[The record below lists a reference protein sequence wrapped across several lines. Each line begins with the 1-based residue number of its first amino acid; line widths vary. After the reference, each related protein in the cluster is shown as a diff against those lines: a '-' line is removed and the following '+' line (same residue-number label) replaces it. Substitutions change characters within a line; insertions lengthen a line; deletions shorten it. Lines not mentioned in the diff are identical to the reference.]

1 MRRPVIVTLLIVLA
15 SSPSASQSTP
25 SVEVGRYRQVHV
37 LAPSSSDSLRIAT
50 VGLIAPVDASGD
62 WSWRGIESSFVEV
75 WSLGAEEVRPEAR
88 VELSFNP
95 IRQFSWT
102 QRPTWRVI
110 APGKLL
116 LLVYVGPGSQP
127 RVHVV
132 DMRTGRTLADHV
144 PGDEIYDART
154 VGDSAE
160 LLVRQGT
167 TVARVVVSTETGGFT
182 LRSTPLTTTVAGVAL
197 DSVSAATFAVAATSR
212 CEPTGVAWILG
223 LAKGDEELECTPW
236 LVSVPADPAAP
247 SSAFQV
253 DVRALQA
260 DDDSVYLAA
269 ASAAGQSWIAVGQ
282 QAFQSGHGLVT
293 MFTRA
298 ADAEPKQMWSAV
310 GPDTFAATDWGHD
323 LCFVPDADDDD
334 VPDLVVPGPWDLG
347 GTSRI
352 DLVSTSTGTGIACWS
367 PGMAVGFTAELTPD
381 GKSIVVGGTTQQ
393 HYPETFSGL
402 GVVHVLDART
412 LERSSSTSE
421 SRRAGLRRSGPS
433 GTGRTPK

>member
-182 LRSTPLTTTVAGVAL
+182 LR
-197 DSVSAATFAVAATSR
+197 
-212 CEPTGVAWILG
+212 
-223 LAKGDEELECTPW
+223 
-236 LVSVPADPAAP
+236 
-247 SSAFQV
+247 
-253 DVRALQA
+253 
-260 DDDSVYLAA
+260 
-269 ASAAGQSWIAVGQ
+269 
-282 QAFQSGHGLVT
+282 
-293 MFTRA
+293 
-298 ADAEPKQMWSAV
+298 
-310 GPDTFAATDWGHD
+310 
-323 LCFVPDADDDD
+323 
-334 VPDLVVPGPWDLG
+334 
-347 GTSRI
+347 
-352 DLVSTSTGTGIACWS
+352 
-367 PGMAVGFTAELTPD
+367 
-381 GKSIVVGGTTQQ
+381 
-393 HYPETFSGL
+393 
-402 GVVHVLDART
+402 
-412 LERSSSTSE
+412 
-421 SRRAGLRRSGPS
+421 
-433 GTGRTPK
+433 